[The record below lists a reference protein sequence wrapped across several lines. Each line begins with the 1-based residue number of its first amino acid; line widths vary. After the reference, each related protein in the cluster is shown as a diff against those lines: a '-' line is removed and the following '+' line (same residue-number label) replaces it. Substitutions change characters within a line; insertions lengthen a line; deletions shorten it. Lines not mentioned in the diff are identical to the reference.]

1 MATRREIAEYLKE
14 AAANLFFRY
23 RYSCTYELGVEAW
36 GRRRAD
42 VVAVKLNGDIVIVE
56 VKSSVPD
63 FINDKKMKKYLKFCD
78 RFYLCFT
85 PEVWDKIKSKDKYLE
100 HLPKRAGVIV
110 LRKDG
115 YAKIVK
121 PCKIKAVDPE
131 TRMAMLARL
140 AWRSGD
146 LSKRNRRARVRIFIG
161 RD

>member
-63 FINDKKMKKYLKFCD
+63 FINDKKMKKYL
-78 RFYLCFT
+78 L
-85 PEVWDKIKSKDKYLE
+85 
-100 HLPKRAGVIV
+100 
-110 LRKDG
+110 
-115 YAKIVK
+115 
-121 PCKIKAVDPE
+121 
-131 TRMAMLARL
+131 
-140 AWRSGD
+140 
-146 LSKRNRRARVRIFIG
+146 
-161 RD
+161 